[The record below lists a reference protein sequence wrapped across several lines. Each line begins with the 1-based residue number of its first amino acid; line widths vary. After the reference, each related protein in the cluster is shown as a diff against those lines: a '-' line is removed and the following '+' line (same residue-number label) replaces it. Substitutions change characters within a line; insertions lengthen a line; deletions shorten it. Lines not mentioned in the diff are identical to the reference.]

1 MPNHTQLYSDL
12 GAVGPD
18 QLCDLR
24 RDFESDPRWR
34 QSMNAVCHAPVS
46 KVARS
51 PRRLSAIDLTFS
63 HHLDENKATSQ
74 GASGRC
80 WLFAALNTLR
90 VAAIETMAL
99 EDDFELSQNYLMF
112 WDKLEKANYF
122 LESILLTLDEPTDG
136 RLIAHLLTSPVQ
148 DGGQWHMFANLVRK
162 YGVVPK
168 AAMPETD
175 SSGRTA
181 ELNYQLTY
189 LLREAACRMRQA
201 NRRGAT
207 EVELRAMKA
216 PVLSEAYRMLAIHLG
231 IPPREFFWQWRDRD
245 NKHHR
250 EGTITPLR
258 FFEKYVGVDL
268 DDRVCLIHCPQESKS
283 YGALY
288 TIRFLGNVV
297 GGEPIKYLNVE
308 ADVMKAAAANQIKAG
323 EPVWFGCD
331 VGKCLDRESGLMDV
345 DLFEY
350 DLIYGRAPSLTKA
363 ERLDYGHA
371 QMTHAMVFTGVDLD
385 SAERPVKWRVE
396 NSWGDKV
403 GDEGFMLMT
412 DRWFDEHNYEVV
424 VRRRF
429 LSDSL
434 LPILDTEPIPLDPWD
449 PMGALAC

>member
-1 MPNHTQLYSDL
+1 
-12 GAVGPD
+12 
-18 QLCDLR
+18 
-24 RDFESDPRWR
+24 
-34 QSMNAVCHAPVS
+34 MNAVCHAPVS

-51 PRRLSAIDLTFS
+51 ARVFAATDFTFS
-63 HHLDENKATSQ
+63 HHLEENKATSQ

-90 VAAIETMAL
+90 VVAIERMEL
-99 EDDFELSQNYLMF
+99 EDDFELSQNHLMF
-112 WDKLEKANYF
+112 WDKMEKANYF

-136 RLIAHLLTSPVQ
+136 RLIAHLLSAPVQ
-148 DGGQWHMFANLVRK
+148 DGGQWHMFVNLVRK

-168 AAMPETD
+168 TAMPETD
-175 SSGRTA
+175 SSGRTG

-189 LLREAACRMRQA
+189 LLREAACRMRHA
-201 NRRGAT
+201 HHAGAT
-207 EVELRAMKA
+207 EAEVRAMKA
-216 PVLSEAYRMLAIHLG
+216 PALIEAYRMLAIHLG
-231 IPPREFFWQWRDRD
+231 VPPRDFFWQWRDRD

-250 EGTITPLR
+250 EGTMTPLR
-258 FFEKYVGVDL
+258 FYEKFVGADL
-268 DDRVCLIHCPQESKS
+268 GDMACLIHCPQASKS
-283 YGALY
+283 FETLY

-308 ADVMKAAAANQIKAG
+308 VDVMKTAAANQIKAG

-331 VGKCLDRESGLMDV
+331 VGKCLDRDSGLMDV

-350 DLIYGRAPSLTKA
+350 DLVYGRAPSMTKA

-385 SAERPVKWRVE
+385 ASDKPLKWRVE
-396 NSWGDKV
+396 NSWGDKA
-403 GDEGFMLMT
+403 GDGGFMQMT

-424 VRRRF
+424 VRKRYVPEA
-429 LSDSL
+429 L
-434 LPILDTEPIPLDPWD
+434 LPVLDTEPIALDPWD